1 MQVVSELVEIPNNQA
16 PTTEY
21 IEGELTKRN
30 INPLRWAVVH
40 VSDKIYTVSVANLK
54 EQDEKDELYRNKMRY
69 QRYCTC

>member
-1 MQVVSELVEIPNNQA
+1 MQVESILVEIPNNGQ

-21 IEGELTKRN
+21 IEEGLTKLN

-54 EQDEKDELYRNKMRY
+54 E
-69 QRYCTC
+69 

>member
-1 MQVVSELVEIPNNQA
+1 MQVVSELIEIPNNHA

-21 IEGELTKRN
+21 FLKELTKRN

-54 EQDEKDELYRNKMRY
+54 NKEEKDELH
-69 QRYCTC
+69 

>member
-1 MQVVSELVEIPNNQA
+1 MQVISELIEIPNNNA

-21 IEGELTKRN
+21 IVQELTKRN

-54 EQDEKDELYRNKMRY
+54 E
-69 QRYCTC
+69 